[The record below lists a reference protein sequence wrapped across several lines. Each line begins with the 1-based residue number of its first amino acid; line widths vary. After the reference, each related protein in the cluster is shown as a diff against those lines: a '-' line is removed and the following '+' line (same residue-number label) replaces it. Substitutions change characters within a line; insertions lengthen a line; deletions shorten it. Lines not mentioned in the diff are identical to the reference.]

1 MEGGAVHQCAN
12 YVSSPLPVLLLHSM
26 LTSFRLIDE
35 VLKFFERA
43 YFINKGAIEEYDGS
57 VQNGRP
63 KKE

>member
-1 MEGGAVHQCAN
+1 
-12 YVSSPLPVLLLHSM
+12 LLTKQIS
-26 LTSFRLIDE
+26 LIDE

-43 YFINKGAIEEYDGS
+43 FFINKGEIESHDGA